1 MLSTERTEA
10 FLNTYILSTLSFS
23 VRSNV
28 GTDLQILLHLDAFII
43 KKEEENLNS
52 KEDVHCDKIWRLQEH
67 FVHALYSRQ
76 NCITF
81 LQKV

>member
-10 FLNTYILSTLSFS
+10 YLNTDTLSTLSFS

-43 KKEEENLNS
+43 KKKRNLNS
-52 KEDVHCDKIWRLQEH
+52 KEDAHCDKIWRLQEH

-76 NCITF
+76 NFITF